1 MFDERQHPLDD
12 SKAWLETPEDDDVV
26 DFLRTIQQAL
36 HLEMSCI
43 VTALI
48 LLERGMLRAK
58 LRLSPSTWRPLLIV
72 AIAIASK
79 VVLDEK
85 VFLGDY
91 CELLPS
97 LSLLGLRALTEARR
111 RRQQR
116 AAALCRPRP
125 APVIAPPSLAPA
137 ARGRLPLSDQL
148 LDRHRPQAVRQ
159 VLLRP
164 PRRRAAEPG
173 RAHVL
178 VQAPRRRHPG
188 LRPVMP

>member
-1 MFDERQHPLDD
+1 MFDERQPARRQQ
-12 SKAWLETPEDDDVV
+12 AWLETPEDDDVV

-111 RRQQR
+111 RRPQR
-116 AAALCRPRP
+116 ADLSRPRP
-125 APVIAPPSLAPA
+125 APEIAPLPSPLQLEAVFLSLINYSTVIGRKQFAKYYYALLDVAPPSPGAPTC
-137 ARGRLPLSDQL
+137 SFK
-148 LDRHRPQAVRQ
+148 
-159 VLLRP
+159 
-164 PRRRAAEPG
+164 RRAAATLGYGP
-173 RAHVL
+173 
-178 VQAPRRRHPG
+178 
-188 LRPVMP
+188 

>member
-12 SKAWLETPEDDDVV
+12 SNMWLETPEDDDVV

-111 RRQQR
+111 RRRARAPRAAVAGRPAPERPPSPDPQLEAVFLSLINYSTVIGRKQFAKYYYALLDVAPPSPGAPTCSFKRR
-116 AAALCRPRP
+116 AAATLGYGP
-125 APVIAPPSLAPA
+125 
-137 ARGRLPLSDQL
+137 
-148 LDRHRPQAVRQ
+148 
-159 VLLRP
+159 
-164 PRRRAAEPG
+164 
-173 RAHVL
+173 
-178 VQAPRRRHPG
+178 
-188 LRPVMP
+188 